1 MWTHAY
7 LPAALP
13 PRKADGG
20 MPAPLA
26 AAALAIAPHAGVI
39 VLGIGDAMASLVGVY
54 AGRTRW
60 PRSQKTLEGSGAAL
74 VAMLLA
80 MFLILDFGSA
90 TGVPFDVHAWA
101 ALGTCAASA
110 ALLEAVTDQIDNL
123 FLPVGLQT
131 CLIVAARR
139 G

>member
-1 MWTHAY
+1 
-7 LPAALP
+7 
-13 PRKADGG
+13 
-20 MPAPLA
+20 
-26 AAALAIAPHAGVI
+26 
-39 VLGIGDAMASLVGVY
+39 
-54 AGRTRW
+54 
-60 PRSQKTLEGSGAAL
+60 
-74 VAMLLA
+74 MLLA
-80 MFLILDFGSA
+80 IFLILDFGSA